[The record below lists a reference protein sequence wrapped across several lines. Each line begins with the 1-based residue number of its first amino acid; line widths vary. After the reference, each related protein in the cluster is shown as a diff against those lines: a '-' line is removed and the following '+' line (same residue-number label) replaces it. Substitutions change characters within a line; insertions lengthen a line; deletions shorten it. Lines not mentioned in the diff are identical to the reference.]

1 MDVDR
6 IINSVGGRNAVV
18 CLTGLSPG
26 QISHWVRNGYIASH
40 WIRFFIALKP
50 ELDWF
55 ELLQG
60 NTLEYTDLLNHEPI
74 LRTRFAR
81 LGGVRKSIG
90 RLKRKLEDAENQY
103 ADDRA

>member
-1 MDVDR
+1 MNVEH
-6 IINSVGGRNAVV
+6 IIDSVGGRNSVM
-18 CLTGLSPG
+18 CLTGVTSS
-26 QISHWVRNGYIASH
+26 QVSHWIKNNYIASH

-55 ELLQG
+55 DLLQG

-81 LGGVRKSIG
+81 LRGVKGSIT
-90 RLKRKLEDAENQY
+90 RLKRRVDGAENEY
-103 ADDRA
+103 ADERA